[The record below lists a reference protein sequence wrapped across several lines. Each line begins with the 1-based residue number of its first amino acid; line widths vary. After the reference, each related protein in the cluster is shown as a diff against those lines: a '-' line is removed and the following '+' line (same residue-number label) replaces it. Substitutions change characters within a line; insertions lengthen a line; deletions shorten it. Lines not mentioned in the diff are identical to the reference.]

1 MDKDVFT
8 DELIGQADIDLE
20 ERLMDENYRGMIEQP
35 IERRKL
41 FAVGNGQEMGYI
53 NLWVDMDIVQS
64 KKDSI
69 LQKKKVPNQEW
80 DIQSIPTQEF
90 ELRIIVWETTNV
102 PNNDPEDMSDIFV
115 KVAMNSLDNDLSS
128 ETDTH
133 VRSSTGFV
141 KINIIFS
148 LFLTNFRGLSIGG
161 LNSH

>member
-1 MDKDVFT
+1 
-8 DELIGQADIDLE
+8 
-20 ERLMDENYRGMIEQP
+20 
-35 IERRKL
+35 
-41 FAVGNGQEMGYI
+41 
-53 NLWVDMDIVQS
+53 
-64 KKDSI
+64 
-69 LQKKKVPNQEW
+69 
-80 DIQSIPTQEF
+80 
-90 ELRIIVWETTNV
+90 V